1 MHSFSEGKLYK
12 VILEI
17 LQSQINAVVEMSEI
31 LNGISLLPMQN
42 NRINRLK
49 DEIES
54 KTREIE
60 NIERRKKAL

>member
-1 MHSFSEGKLYK
+1 

-17 LQSQINAVVEMSEI
+17 LQSQINAVVEISGI
-31 LNGISLLPMQN
+31 LSSVSLLPMQN

-60 NIERRKKAL
+60 NIERRKKDSMTIMQTVS

>member
-1 MHSFSEGKLYK
+1 M
-12 VILEI
+12 ILEI
-17 LQSQINAVVEMSEI
+17 LQSQINAVVEISGI
-31 LNGISLLPMQN
+31 LSSVSLLPMQN

-60 NIERRKKAL
+60 NIERRKKDSMTIMQTVS